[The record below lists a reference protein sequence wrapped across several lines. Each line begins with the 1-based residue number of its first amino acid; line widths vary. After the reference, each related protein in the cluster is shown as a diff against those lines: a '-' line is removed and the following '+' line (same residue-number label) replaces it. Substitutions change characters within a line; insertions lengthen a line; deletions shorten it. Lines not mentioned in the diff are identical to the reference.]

1 MVGTTISHYKILE
14 KLGEGGMGIVYKAQ
28 DTKLNR
34 MVALKFLPD
43 RVRMDEAAKARFLQE
58 AQAAA
63 GLNHNNICTI
73 FGVEDVDGSLFMVME
88 YVEGGTL
95 RERLPFAKIDEAI
108 SIASQIGE
116 ALQEAHSKDIVH
128 RDVKAENIMLTA
140 KGQAKVMDFGLAKL
154 KGSLKL
160 TRTSSTVG
168 TMGYMAPEQIQGGD
182 VDDRSDIFSFG
193 VLLFEMLTG
202 KLPFR
207 GEHEAAMVYSI
218 VNEEPQDITQ
228 MLPDLSPIVVNCI
241 QRCLEKDPKERY
253 QHFDDIVADLRRS
266 QRKTSRVMRSS
277 AHMTSIPSTQPT
289 SSADIASAPARGTT
303 SVKRRAGVIGGA
315 LGGVAA
321 IAFVVWFFSGP
332 SLPRV
337 NPNMEVSVM
346 QIPATE
352 YYYPGI
358 SPDGK
363 WLTFPGADLNGKWDI
378 YMMLIETGESKRVTF
393 DSTANLFGA
402 STARFSSDG
411 TQIAYGRLD
420 PNTNLASVCVVSVL
434 SGQVRVAA
442 DTGVSPRWSPVDG
455 RIYYVRWGRNRLY
468 PGRSAFREYWSVS
481 PKGGDPRVEFVDSL
495 VTGRSNFFSLGMSPK
510 GRRLVF
516 TRPTGD
522 QINEMFVRDL
532 ETGEE
537 TQLTHDKKVIDETVW
552 ADNGYI
558 FFTSNRSGN
567 FNIWAMPEEGGD
579 AVQVTRGPGPDNG
592 LTYSKAANRMVFSQ
606 RTPLSTAWIVNT
618 NGTGNRQLFPED
630 NVMESHISPDGN
642 RLVLRISHPTLQ
654 PTLMLRDISGGG
666 QDILFPPDSAIGR
679 DNAIWSPNGKAIA
692 FMEYR
697 PGSPQARGKV
707 INITGDRRV
716 RDLGLGGVIR
726 WTSDSTM
733 LMFRN
738 APGDTVS
745 TDYRFVRHYNLNSG
759 VESSHMG
766 SDTLYTPPILGGSKM
781 LIYDQ
786 DGIYLHRPE
795 QFRKDPAS
803 RGTLLIRFNE
813 IRNSAPTD
821 SYLYYRT
828 RSGDAIWLLDFRTF
842 KRSKV
847 VDLRPSDNVVFEAI
861 DYNDKVLTYAIRKA
875 KTSIV
880 RVDKVFV
887 EN

>member
-1 MVGTTISHYKILE
+1 
-14 KLGEGGMGIVYKAQ
+14 
-28 DTKLNR
+28 

-43 RVRMDEAAKARFLQE
+43 RVRMDEAAKARFRQE

-95 RERLPFAKIDEAI
+95 RERLPFPKIDEAI

-128 RDVKAENIMLTA
+128 RDVKADNIMLTA

-168 TMGYMAPEQIQGGD
+168 TMGYMAPEQIQGGE

-193 VLLFEMLTG
+193 VLLFEILTG

-218 VNEEPQDITQ
+218 VNEEPQDISQ

-241 QRCLEKDPKERY
+241 QRCLEKDPKDRY

-266 QRKTSRVMRSS
+266 QKKTSRVMRSS
-277 AHMTSIPSTQPT
+277 AHMTSIPSTQPI
-289 SSADIASAPARGTT
+289 SSADIASGPASGTT

-393 DSTANLFGA
+393 DSSATLAGA
-402 STARFSSDG
+402 STARFSPDG
-411 TQIAYGRLD
+411 TLITYGRRD
-420 PNTNLASVCVVSVL
+420 PKTNLASVCVVSVL
-434 SGQVRVAA
+434 SGQVRVVA

-455 RIYYVRWGRNRLY
+455 RIYYFRALGRAY

-481 PKGGDPRVEFVDSL
+481 PKGGDSRLEFADST
-495 VTGRSNFFSLGMSPK
+495 VTGQSSFFSLGMSPT
-510 GRRLVF
+510 GRKLVF
-516 TRPTGD
+516 TRPTGN
-522 QINEMFVRDL
+522 QINEIFVRDL

-537 TQLTHDKKVIDETVW
+537 TQLTHDKRIIDEVVW

-579 AVQVTRGPGPDNG
+579 AVQITRGAGPDNG
-592 LTYSKAANRMVFSQ
+592 LTYSEAANRMVFSQ
-606 RTPLSTAWIVNT
+606 RTLLSTAWIVNT
-618 NGTGNRQLFPED
+618 DGTGNRQLFPED
-630 NVMESHISPDGN
+630 NLLESHISPDGK
-642 RLVLRISHPTLQ
+642 RLVLRVSHSTLLPTL
-654 PTLMLRDISGGG
+654 
-666 QDILFPPDSAIGR
+666 
-679 DNAIWSPNGKAIA
+679 
-692 FMEYR
+692 
-697 PGSPQARGKV
+697 
-707 INITGDRRV
+707 
-716 RDLGLGGVIR
+716 
-726 WTSDSTM
+726 
-733 LMFRN
+733 
-738 APGDTVS
+738 
-745 TDYRFVRHYNLNSG
+745 
-759 VESSHMG
+759 
-766 SDTLYTPPILGGSKM
+766 
-781 LIYDQ
+781 
-786 DGIYLHRPE
+786 
-795 QFRKDPAS
+795 
-803 RGTLLIRFNE
+803 
-813 IRNSAPTD
+813 
-821 SYLYYRT
+821 
-828 RSGDAIWLLDFRTF
+828 
-842 KRSKV
+842 
-847 VDLRPSDNVVFEAI
+847 
-861 DYNDKVLTYAIRKA
+861 
-875 KTSIV
+875 
-880 RVDKVFV
+880 
-887 EN
+887 